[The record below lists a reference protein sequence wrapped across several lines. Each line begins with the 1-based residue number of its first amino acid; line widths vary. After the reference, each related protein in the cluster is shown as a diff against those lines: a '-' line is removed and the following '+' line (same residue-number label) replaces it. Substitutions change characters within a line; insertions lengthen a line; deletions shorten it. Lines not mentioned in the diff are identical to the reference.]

1 MKKWISQLLSLVFC
15 SAALWAQAPEA
26 QAPEKHASEPQ
37 AAAAQAPE
45 PQADRADVVKL
56 FEVMQIR
63 QQMEQAIQQVASQTR
78 MMSHEAIRKRHPEIT
93 EEEMTRW
100 DAVSELTMKSISVED
115 VLEDTVP
122 VYQKHLSKA
131 DVSAII
137 EFYSSATGQKILHEM
152 PAMVSESMQAAY
164 PRMQKQ
170 MDEAFRKAEGA
181 AVADK
186 PKAPAAP
193 KIQTK
198 NNSAA
203 PAPDKK

>member
-1 MKKWISQLLSLVFC
+1 MDD
-15 SAALWAQAPEA
+15 
-26 QAPEKHASEPQ
+26 
-37 AAAAQAPE
+37 
-45 PQADRADVVKL
+45 QADRADVLKL

-93 EEEMTRW
+93 EEEMTRL

-137 EFYSSATGQKILHEM
+137 GFYSSATGQKILHEM

-164 PRMQKQ
+164 PRMQRQ
-170 MDEAFRKAEGA
+170 MDEAFRKAEQA

-186 PKAPAAP
+186 PKTQSQPKAPP
-193 KIQTK
+193 KTK
-198 NNSAA
+198 SAA